1 MFKNTLLLSC
11 LLLSFVGNSQVVINE
26 LDSDTPSV
34 DEKEFIELKST
45 APNFSLTGYV
55 LVFYNG
61 SAANNKSYFTID
73 LDGLVTD
80 VNGLVLI
87 GNELVSPVPERIFSA
102 SVIQNGAD
110 AVALYMGNSSD
121 FPDQTTATSVN
132 LIDALAYDTADAD
145 ATALMDLLGIEVQY
159 DENANNL
166 GTTQSVQRK
175 SDGTYETKEPTPGAN
190 NDGSGVTFNGITIS
204 LDTSVP
210 ELAENAT
217 FTITFTA
224 QTPVVSSLAF
234 DFSLV
239 GTGFTQADYTGT
251 TSVVIPTGET
261 AFSTLVT
268 ITDDALD
275 EGDESFRIRFGT
287 LPSGYNRLN
296 DNISMI
302 VIDNDFT
309 TAGWGT
315 PLNPTYGVVSGTAPE
330 SYYASL
336 EGKAGDEL
344 RQAIQDI
351 IANPAVVR
359 AQNYGDIELMLK
371 DADQNP
377 LNSNEVWLMYVEQG
391 RGKYKFQ
398 STASNVGAWNREH
411 IFPQSRGGFADGTS
425 SDADGIGNW
434 LPTSA
439 DDILAGHA
447 DGHHIRAEDGPE
459 NTLRSNR
466 DYGSD
471 YNGPSGNQGSWK
483 GDVARSLFYMAVR
496 YNGLS
501 LTNGNPPDTTVGQM
515 ADLASLLAW
524 NHSDP
529 SDDFEMHRNN
539 VVYEWQLNRNPFI
552 DYPDLADYVWGTHA
566 GEQWFSSL
574 STPEF
579 GPANAVLYPNPAK
592 DRVSISGIDD
602 GIVEIFSVSGTKV
615 GQTEVGGVPNDIPLA
630 LASGIYIVKITSGGK
645 TAVRKLA
652 VQ

>member
-1 MFKNTLLLSC
+1 MFKNIQLFSW

-34 DEKEFIELKST
+34 DDKEFIELKST
-45 APNFSLTGYV
+45 APNFSLAGYV

-61 SAANNKSYFTID
+61 AAGNNKSYFTID

-80 VNGLVLI
+80 ANGLVLI
-87 GNELVSPVPERIFSA
+87 GNELVSPVPERIFA
-102 SVIQNGAD
+102 TSVIQNGAD
-110 AVALYMGNSSD
+110 AVGLYIGNASD
-121 FPDQTTATSVN
+121 FPDQTTATPAN
-132 LIDALAYDTADAD
+132 LVDALAYDTGDAD
-145 ATALMDLLGIEVQY
+145 ATALMDLLGIGAQY

-190 NDGSGVTFNGITIS
+190 NDGSGVTFNGIAIS
-204 LDTSVP
+204 LDASVP
-210 ELAENAT
+210 ELAENAS

-224 QTPVVSSLAF
+224 QAPVASSLAF

-251 TSVVIPTGET
+251 TSVVIPTGGT
-261 AFSTLVT
+261 AFSTQIT

-275 EGDESFRIRFGT
+275 EGDESFRIRFGA

-296 DNISMI
+296 DNIPLI

-309 TAGWGT
+309 AAGWGT
-315 PLNPTYGVVSGTAPE
+315 PLSPTYGVVSGTVPE
-330 SYYASL
+330 GYYASL

-344 RQAIQDI
+344 RQAIQDV
-351 IANPAVVR
+351 IADPAVVR

-398 STASNVGAWNREH
+398 STSSNVGSWNREH
-411 IFPQSRGGFADGTS
+411 IFPQSRGGFANGTS

-434 LPTSA
+434 QPTSA

-471 YNGPSGNQGSWK
+471 YNGPAGNQGSWK

-529 SDDFEMHRNN
+529 CDDFEMHRNN

-552 DYPDLADYVWGTHA
+552 DYPDLADYIWGTHA
-566 GEQWFSSL
+566 GEQWFSNL
-574 STPEF
+574 SASGF
-579 GPANAVLYPNPAK
+579 GIANAVLYPNPAK
-592 DRVSISGIDD
+592 DRVSISGID
-602 GIVEIFSVSGTKV
+602 GGTMEIFSVSGAKV
-615 GQTEVGGVPNDIPLA
+615 GQAEIGAPNGIPLA

-645 TAVRKLA
+645 TAIRKLA